1 MEEAEKIVQKIMEDE
16 RRREGE
22 ERKKRIEESKYN
34 IHYKDIRTEKLQEY
48 LRGRRRKKERNGI
61 ARYRCGNET
70 KGSQYW
76 RGEEER
82 KCRICGKAEENLMH
96 VLKECEETKSEISV
110 EELLR
115 ENGGGWERMKE
126 IGRAREERRRKN
138 EESGTEE

>member
-1 MEEAEKIVQKIMEDE
+1 
-16 RRREGE
+16 
-22 ERKKRIEESKYN
+22 
-34 IHYKDIRTEKLQEY
+34 
-48 LRGRRRKKERNGI
+48 
-61 ARYRCGNET
+61 
-70 KGSQYW
+70 
-76 RGEEER
+76 
-82 KCRICGKAEENLMH
+82 MH